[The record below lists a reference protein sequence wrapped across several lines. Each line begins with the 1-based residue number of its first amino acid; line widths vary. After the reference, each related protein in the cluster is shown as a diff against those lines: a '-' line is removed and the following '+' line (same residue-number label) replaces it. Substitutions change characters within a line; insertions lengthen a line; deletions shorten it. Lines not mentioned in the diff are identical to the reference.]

1 MKMKLHWQILL
12 GMVLGALFGIVM
24 DYFQLGFVVV
34 DYVKPFGTIF
44 IRLITMIAVPLVLA
58 SLIVGAASLKD
69 TRKISRI
76 GGKTIFIFILTTA
89 ISITIGLGIGNIA
102 QPGKGLDPNVTQQLK
117 EKYSSSVEQ
126 KVMNVNVSI
135 IDEIV
140 NIVPQNPFYSL
151 ATKRG
156 EMMQVVFFALFL
168 GIVLTQ
174 IKQEKALHV
183 INFFDGINLAMIK
196 IIEAVMVVAPI
207 GVFALIASVVADFGF
222 DILIPLGKYSAVVVG
237 GLIAHVFI
245 TYGLMVKLFSK
256 VPLKRFFKG
265 MTEAQLLAFSSSS
278 SAATLPVNM
287 KVCET
292 KIGIKEE
299 ITSFVLPVGATVNMD
314 GTALYQGVA
323 TLFIAQV
330 YGIDLNMGQQLTI
343 ILTAT
348 LASIG
353 TAAVPGVGMVMLVIV
368 LQSTHVPIEGI
379 ALIFGVDRILDMLR
393 TVVNI
398 TGDAA
403 TASVIASQE
412 NLLYTEE
419 ELAKM
424 NGK

>member
-368 LQSTHVPIEGI
+368 LQSTHIPIEGI